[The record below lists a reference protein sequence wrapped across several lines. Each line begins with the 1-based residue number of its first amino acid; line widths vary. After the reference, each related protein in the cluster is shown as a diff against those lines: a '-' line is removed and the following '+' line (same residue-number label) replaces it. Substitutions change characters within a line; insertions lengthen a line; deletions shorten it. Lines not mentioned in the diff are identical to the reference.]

1 MNCMKCG
8 TEIEES
14 QVFCDD
20 CLAVMEKYPVKP
32 DVAVHLP
39 KRNTVLEKPTRKKD
53 LTPEQLQHQQKSLL
67 KWLFLTVLILTAV
80 ICLMGWMLIDAY
92 GGLLPLFGL
101 E

>member
-1 MNCMKCG
+1 MYCMKCG
-8 TEIEES
+8 KKIEDS

-20 CLAVMEKYPVKP
+20 CLSVMAKYPVKP

-39 KRNTVLEKPTRKKD
+39 KRKAVSEKPARKKE
-53 LTPEQLQHQQKSLL
+53 LTPEQLQQYQQSLI

-80 ICLMGWMLIDAY
+80 VCLLGWLLIDAY
-92 GGLLPLFGL
+92 GGLSPLFGL